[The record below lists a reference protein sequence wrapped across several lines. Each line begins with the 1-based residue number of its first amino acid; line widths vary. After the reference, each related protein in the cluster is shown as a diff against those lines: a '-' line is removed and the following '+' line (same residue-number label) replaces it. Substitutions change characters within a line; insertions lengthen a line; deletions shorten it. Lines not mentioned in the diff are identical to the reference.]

1 MASATLTASIR
12 SETNKQKSYLILEK
26 KVPMASSQSQGALP
40 QATRVLILA
49 VVVGTVLL
57 MVFKLIFPRVD
68 VTQVLTVTGL
78 ISLLI
83 AVGLQVAWT
92 RFLKRR
98 KHT

>member
-1 MASATLTASIR
+1 MASR
-12 SETNKQKSYLILEK
+12 
-26 KVPMASSQSQGALP
+26 QSPGVLP

-49 VVVGTVLL
+49 VVVGTIFL
-57 MVFKLIFPRVD
+57 MVFKLIFPHVD

-78 ISLLI
+78 MSLLI
-83 AVGLQVAWT
+83 AVGLHVAWM